1 MIDAES
7 CEVAGVPT
15 SPPIGTQQRIDS
27 LRLEGAQ
34 RFDPVGFRFVEI
46 LSERTGAHQGRARA
60 ILDARLQVAVAA
72 YQLRFER
79 ARDAA
84 KDASV
89 VPMPSAQE
97 GALRALVR
105 HMEAHA
111 PAGGDVHAG
120 ESTASG
126 SELKSVRYFRK
137 TWSKLSADKQVT
149 QALNQAPRNAGPIN
163 SHMVVLRSL
172 ALMRDTAPDYLNRFM
187 SYVDTLLCLE
197 QAKAAP
203 PAPAKVSRGRSR

>member
-1 MIDAES
+1 MSEAE
-7 CEVAGVPT
+7 
-15 SPPIGTQQRIDS
+15 
-27 LRLEGAQ
+27 
-34 RFDPVGFRFVEI
+34 RFDPVGFRFIEI
-46 LSERTGAHQGRARA
+46 LAERTSAHQGRTRA
-60 ILDARLQVAVAA
+60 ILDARLQEAVAA

-84 KDASV
+84 KDAGA
-89 VPMPSAQE
+89 VPIPGAQE

-111 PAGGDVHAG
+111 PADLDVRAG
-120 ESTASG
+120 EPTASR

-137 TWSKLSADKQVT
+137 TWAKLSADKLVT

-197 QAKAAP
+197 QGGATAQV
-203 PAPAKVSRGRSR
+203 PAKTPRGRSR